1 MVYCTGLENRRT
13 ETFRG
18 FESRPLRHSLG
29 MNNLGSWIGGF
40 SSKSEQKSEHTSR
53 SFPSFH
59 LIPERGG
66 GGHQIHQR
74 RDVDALGHPDLWC
87 FEG

>member
-18 FESRPLRHSLG
+18 FESRPLRHSLDING
-29 MNNLGSWIGGF
+29 LRFLADLF
-40 SSKSEQKSEHTSR
+40 SSKSEQQSEHNFR

-59 LIPERGG
+59 RVPERG